1 MKDARAAGLWRPV
14 STGVILPGRQS
25 TLVFCAPTVDG
36 AALLSAN
43 SLRYSTTRENSLRRS
58 TFLNT
63 SFHLRMCL
71 ELIASPQY
79 FFPSFSIDHGSECSR

>member
-1 MKDARAAGLWRPV
+1 MCAAGLWEL
-14 STGVILPGRQS
+14 SAPGRDLARQAAVHLIFLS
-25 TLVFCAPTVDG
+25 PTVDG